1 MNIKDLPAQA
11 GFTLIE
17 LLFAIALSALFLP
30 AMVFVFS
37 FSLGAASQGES
48 YTQAYA
54 IAQENMEAIYYI
66 KENDSNWDWNN
77 TSINTSSSTYYQ
89 PEINGSVWELGI
101 QTSSPTE
108 VNGYKATV
116 EVLPVER
123 DTATGNIVEAG
134 SGSNDPSTREIIVT
148 VTWNEKGEDTSID
161 LVSYVT
167 KH

>member
-1 MNIKDLPAQA
+1 MNNK

-37 FSLGAASQGES
+37 FSLEAASQGES
-48 YTQAYA
+48 YTQAYS

-66 KENDSNWDWNN
+66 KENESSWAWESE
-77 TSINTSSSTYYQ
+77 SINTPDGSYYQ
-89 PEINGSVWELGI
+89 PEINGTVWELGN
-101 QTSSPTE
+101 QTSSPSK
-108 VNGYKATV
+108 VSGYTTTV
-116 EVLPVER
+116 EVLSVDR
-123 DTATGNIVEAG
+123 DPMTGDIVDTG
-134 SGSNDPSTREIIVT
+134 SGTNDPSTRKVIVT
-148 VTWNEKGEDTSID
+148 VSWSEKGEDTSID